1 MSLDG
6 NLEDFPLTDVFQL
19 ILMGER
25 SGMLEVESDHR
36 YAVIYFEK
44 GRAVHAQ
51 LDNLSGE
58 KAVYEVFDWKAGK
71 FAFRTDVA
79 TSDRTITLECHNL
92 VLEAVRRLDEWDK
105 IRGIIP
111 TNDYVIGFSAVHE
124 DLTSRVK
131 LEAFEWKIVSQV
143 DGASSVKEVAEKSG
157 ISEFE
162 TALVVCRLVRSGLLE
177 VLIPGTAGTTFET
190 PAEPVAVE
198 RAQDESGVSSFARF
212 INELL
217 DNLDKPDGLYNAI
230 EQDMTLAERIGSLAE
245 RYPEAELIS
254 VNDDGRFDV
263 SDLDGKARDMN
274 DNARKNLI
282 IALAEAKE
290 RIFLAAE
297 KQSNKTAAARRH
309 DKVLDAVFGDRDPA
323 GLGLGN
329 VLERKVRG

>member
-36 YAVIYFEK
+36 HAVIYFEK
-44 GRAVHAQ
+44 GQAVHAQ

-58 KAVYEVFDWKAGK
+58 KAVYEVFDWKAGN

-79 TSDRTITLECHNL
+79 TPDRTIILECHNL

-105 IRGIIP
+105 
-111 TNDYVIGFSAVHE
+111 
-124 DLTSRVK
+124 
-131 LEAFEWKIVSQV
+131 KIVSQV
-143 DGASSVKEVAEKSG
+143 DGSSSVKEVAEKSG
-157 ISEFE
+157 ISVFE
-162 TALVVCRLVRSGLLE
+162 TALIVCKLIRSGLLE
-177 VLIPGTAGTTFET
+177 VLLPGTAGTTFET
-190 PAEPVAVE
+190 PVETVAAETAE
-198 RAQDESGVSSFARF
+198 DESGVSSFARF

-217 DNLDKPDGLYNAI
+217 GNFDKPDGLYNAI

-245 RYPEAELIS
+245 RYPEAELVS

-263 SDLDGKARDMN
+263 SDLDHKAREMD
-274 DNARKNLI
+274 DNTRKNLI
-282 IALAEAKE
+282 IVLAEVKE

-323 GLGLGN
+323 DLDLGN

>member
-1 MSLDG
+1 M
-6 NLEDFPLTDVFQL
+6 TDVFQL

-25 SGMLEVESDHR
+25 SGMLEVESDHKH
-36 YAVIYFEK
+36 AVIYFEK

-71 FAFRTDVA
+71 FAFRTDAA
-79 TSDRTITLECHNL
+79 TPDRTITLECHNL

-111 TNDYVIGFSAVHE
+111 NNDCVIRFSAARE

-131 LEAFEWKIVSQV
+131 LETVEWKIVSQV

-157 ISEFE
+157 LSEFE
-162 TALVVCRLVRSGLLE
+162 TALIVFKLVRSGLLE
-177 VLIPGTAGTTFET
+177 VLLPGTAGTTFEA
-190 PAEPVAVE
+190 PAETVAAKTVE
-198 RAQDESGVSSFARF
+198 DESGVSSFTRF

-245 RYPEAELIS
+245 RYPEAELVS
-254 VNDDGRFDV
+254 VNDDGRFEV
-263 SDLDGKARDMN
+263 SDLDGKALEMD

-282 IALAEAKE
+282 IALAEVKE

-297 KQSNKTAAARRH
+297 KQTNKTAAARRH
-309 DKVLDAVFGDRDPA
+309 DKVLDAVFGNRDPA
-323 GLGLGN
+323 DLGLGKA
-329 VLERKVRG
+329 LERKVRE